1 MTIGVPVG
9 AGGSS
14 AVKSHIA
21 FRSDDGTVSEVAS
34 EDETGGKDAESRVTL
49 VASNKEQ
56 RGQDDTSS
64 SSSSS
69 GTQQNQPR
77 LSRKSHGRQLSQVKE
92 APANACSEITI
103 DPTPLH
109 QRFEERRLSLNDS
122 PEVRT
127 PDRPSFFGRIS
138 RTVSGS
144 LYHSVATEAPYKDS
158 PVSELSREE
167 QTCRFWSRSRS
178 DSGSTV
184 SLLREVQKD
193 IGAGTTIPVTA
204 VERATASRML
214 IKEIN
219 KISRLVLQ
227 QYCSNGHPLNVELYP
242 LSKILH
248 LYEDAFGIGLRPDPL
263 FQPTVRN
270 MYLSDFEKIVPKGN
284 ATPYAVLAGIQAI
297 YPHERLG
304 VALVSDV
311 AEQTSRFQ
319 QWLKT
324 CLIDSCLGERIE
336 MALSHQDF
344 LQGWYYPQAIVIDE
358 DLVQELIA
366 TCRGLDAI
374 EIDGAREQKSSKAKP
389 VDLPPDSTTTGNTP
403 SKDTFSKVLR
413 IEEGGDN
420 KHVVQGENM
429 ADDISS
435 VAPLSPDTVDTR
447 AKMNDGSEE
456 NNSEEEW
463 LTTQIEGMHLT
474 SRGMTGSIGDVMLGD
489 DYGICSPMNNGDMT
503 QTSPSASPTLT
514 TRHREPMDEPV
525 ETMRSAA
532 SQLWNRSDGGVQ
544 RSAFSSQELPIYQQI
559 TMATAQVRVA
569 VCVMTMLRRMRCRQ
583 AS

>member
-1 MTIGVPVG
+1 M
-9 AGGSS
+9 
-14 AVKSHIA
+14 
-21 FRSDDGTVSEVAS
+21 SEAAS
-34 EDETGGKDAESRVTL
+34 EDEVGKDVESRVTL

-56 RGQDDTSS
+56 SGQDDMSPA
-64 SSSSS
+64 SSSS
-69 GTQQNQPR
+69 GAQHHHR

-92 APANACSEITI
+92 ASVNACSEITI
-103 DPTPLH
+103 DPTPF
-109 QRFEERRLSLNDS
+109 QQSFEERRLSLNDS
-122 PEVRT
+122 PEVKT

-144 LYHSVATEAPYKDS
+144 LYHSVATEAPYRDS

-178 DSGSTV
+178 DSGSTT

-193 IGAGTTIPVTA
+193 MGAGTTIPVTA

-248 LYEDAFGIGLRPDPL
+248 LYEDAFGIGLRSKPL

-270 MYLSDFEKIVPKGN
+270 MYLSDFEKIVPRGN

-374 EIDGAREQKSSKAKP
+374 EIDGAREQKLSKAKP
-389 VDLPPDSTTTGNTP
+389 LSLSASRTTTGKIP
-403 SKDTFSKVLR
+403 SLQRHRCRHRSRHSENALFCVGD
-413 IEEGGDN
+413 GGDN
-420 KHVVQGENM
+420 KNVVQEGNL

-435 VAPLSPDTVDTR
+435 VAPLSPDAVDTKI
-447 AKMNDGSEE
+447 KMNDGSED

-474 SRGMTGSIGDVMLGD
+474 NRGMTESIGDVMLGD
-489 DYGICSPMNNGDMT
+489 DYGICSPMNNGDTT
-503 QTSPSASPTLT
+503 QTTPSTSPTLIH
-514 TRHREPMDEPV
+514 HRGPMDEPV

-532 SQLWNRSDGGVQ
+532 SQLWNRSDGVQ

-559 TMATAQVRVA
+559 TMATAQVCVA
-569 VCVMTMLRRMRCRQ
+569 V
-583 AS
+583 